1 MLHLHEEEE
10 ADASS
15 GGLQQEAETL
25 GEDKTAVWM
34 FTCPRGCRNDEHEDE
49 NKTYLGHIGKPESR
63 NPVQE
68 ALYHRLKAEEEDDEG
83 PLLSARQDKRSAAP
97 SAAPAREFDP

>member
-1 MLHLHEEEE
+1 MYDFVLHLHEEEE

-34 FTCPRGCRNDEHEDE
+34 FTSPAAAETMNTRARIRRTWDTSG
-49 NKTYLGHIGKPESR
+49 SR
-63 NPVQE
+63 N
-68 ALYHRLKAEEEDDEG
+68 HG
-83 PLLSARQDKRSAAP
+83 PACARSTLSPTYSGRGG
-97 SAAPAREFDP
+97 